1 MEQIHEILTLDLHED
16 IKNVIDLEDGTE
28 TEIQQEIESYIV
40 TEGIGKH
47 LDRFTGI
54 YTSNIKETGVWLSGF
69 YGSGK
74 SYFGKMLGYLLANP
88 TINGTPFRERFIP
101 RLQGI
106 SDAVLLENGLLKL
119 DSISGLVV
127 FLDVAK
133 QNTENGLAF
142 TLFVNLLKRL
152 GLRDD
157 IYGYIEFDLL
167 LDGKLSAFK
176 DKVKASE
183 GEDWETLKR
192 SNLKVAR
199 TMRRTF
205 LEMDYSEEDYRELH
219 ETFTA
224 AIQNFSSS
232 KFKEELERYLKHKPD
247 ERLVFIF
254 DEASEAISQKK
265 FTLLD
270 LEGLSESLS
279 SLSSRVWTIAIAQE
293 KLDDVINNANVNRSQ
308 LTKVTDRF
316 KTKIHLES
324 TEVDVIIRSRV
335 LHKKTAAHEAL
346 EAFYQGNEGMVADAT
361 NLKSSFP
368 TKTTSATEFADYY
381 PFHRYQF
388 DILQRFLFSSNALVA
403 TQVAAR
409 GMIITTFD
417 VLRKQM
423 RDCQLH
429 AFTTGHAI
437 CTEAQTA
444 PPVGLV
450 SKYETARKILREQM
464 NPLDGKEL
472 LKTVHLLSDSEVVS
486 ATVENITKSHISD
499 ISTYYSVKPEV
510 ESALS
515 ILVERKVLLVSNH
528 LYKITSDL
536 EGKLLEDMKDFDVE
550 LFSKKRSLINSIRDQ
565 KLFAAVSTYNDG
577 TEAYKFS
584 VLSDQD
590 DELSGAGSKQLRI
603 VVYSLFNIGDN
614 RADFI
619 EKVKLDTQHDKERI
633 TLVPQD
639 GDFALIDKLIGEISR
654 YLYIEEKY
662 ANDADPDKR
671 KIIRDFASIREE
683 KEKDLR
689 RKIEGAYWH
698 GTLIYLFD
706 EYALD
711 PDKARV
717 IIGENQKKLVRNVYT
732 KRLPNQ
738 LLESLIPKL
747 FSCRKDQL
755 SGLFSGDDFKFFD
768 THGNFVGDH
777 LKVVEEVTAK
787 IKTRYLDGKSLEA
800 DLSGAPWGYR
810 FGTIVTTLAALLRA
824 GRLSLKH
831 NGDTWFSHEQ
841 KGAHDAFTN
850 ATRFKSASFKTVAVK
865 LTAAQKNQAV
875 QLLIDLEIETHTGR
889 KVDYNTNDF
898 DLADGIVAMAD
909 HFGGVLGTL
918 HETVERFDSLFP
930 KVVAQKQV
938 LQGFGGKATEGNYI
952 EKVEFLLANAD
963 AFREAVQTILQAQ
976 KFIKKQFPKV
986 RQFKAFIDAVEA
998 ELRKADRKDP
1008 DIAGANA
1015 QFNDLFQKDMVGNY
1029 AALQQQVQVVKDSY
1043 FKLLKNAAAGLT
1055 HQYQLFAGKVTA
1067 ARQDL
1072 SQNYPADL
1080 NGTSLR
1086 GLDTL
1091 DRYAKERIVPEPDIE
1106 YATTCRHCGY
1116 SLSDMLNYTALV
1128 PSKET
1133 ELHLLQAGFVKVA
1146 PTPEPAGGGGGD
1158 PDPQTP
1164 AKPRRIQLR
1173 LHSRRMTV
1181 QEYKAILTAQ
1191 ITALATA
1198 NPEDTLEIDV
1208 EVD

>member
-1 MEQIHEILTLDLHED
+1 
-16 IKNVIDLEDGTE
+16 
-28 TEIQQEIESYIV
+28 
-40 TEGIGKH
+40 
-47 LDRFTGI
+47 
-54 YTSNIKETGVWLSGF
+54 
-69 YGSGK
+69 
-74 SYFGKMLGYLLANP
+74 
-88 TINGTPFRERFIP
+88 
-101 RLQGI
+101 
-106 SDAVLLENGLLKL
+106 
-119 DSISGLVV
+119 
-127 FLDVAK
+127 
-133 QNTENGLAF
+133 
-142 TLFVNLLKRL
+142 
-152 GLRDD
+152 
-157 IYGYIEFDLL
+157 
-167 LDGKLSAFK
+167 
-176 DKVKASE
+176 
-183 GEDWETLKR
+183 
-192 SNLKVAR
+192 
-199 TMRRTF
+199 
-205 LEMDYSEEDYRELH
+205 
-219 ETFTA
+219 
-224 AIQNFSSS
+224 
-232 KFKEELERYLKHKPD
+232 
-247 ERLVFIF
+247 
-254 DEASEAISQKK
+254 
-265 FTLLD
+265 
-270 LEGLSESLS
+270 
-279 SLSSRVWTIAIAQE
+279 
-293 KLDDVINNANVNRSQ
+293 
-308 LTKVTDRF
+308 
-316 KTKIHLES
+316 
-324 TEVDVIIRSRV
+324 
-335 LHKKTAAHEAL
+335 
-346 EAFYQGNEGMVADAT
+346 
-361 NLKSSFP
+361 
-368 TKTTSATEFADYY
+368 
-381 PFHRYQF
+381 
-388 DILQRFLFSSNALVA
+388 VA

-423 RDCQLH
+423 RECQLH
-429 AFTTGHAI
+429 AFTSGHAI

-450 SKYETARKILREQM
+450 SKYETARKILREQKST
-464 NPLDGKEL
+464 LDGEEL

-515 ILVERKVLLVSNH
+515 ILVEAKVLLVSNH

-550 LFSKKRSLINSIRDQ
+550 LFSKKRSLITSIKDQ
-565 KLFAAVSTYNDG
+565 KLFAPVSTYNDG

-603 VVYSLFNIGDN
+603 VVYSLFNIGDK

-619 EKVKLDTQHDKERI
+619 EKVKFDTQHDKERI
-633 TLVPQD
+633 TLIPQD

-654 YLYIEEKY
+654 YLYIEDKY

-683 KEKDLR
+683 KEKELR
-689 RKIEGAYWH
+689 RKIEDAYWH

-706 EYALD
+706 EYPLD

-717 IIGENQKKLVRNVYT
+717 TIGENQKKLVRNVYT

-738 LLESLIPKL
+738 LSESLISKL

-755 SGLFSGDDFKFFD
+755 SGIFSGDDFKFFD
-768 THGNFVGDH
+768 SHGNFVGDH

-787 IKTRYLDGKSLEA
+787 IKTRYVDGKSLET

-810 FGTIVTTLAALLRA
+810 FGTIVTTLAVLLRA

-875 QLLIDLEIETHTGR
+875 QLLIDLEIESHTGR

-898 DLADGIVAMAD
+898 DLADGIVALAE
-909 HFGGVLGTL
+909 HFVGVLGTL

-976 KFIKKQFPKV
+976 KFIKKQYPKV
-986 RQFKAFIDAVEA
+986 LQFKAFIDAVEA

-1015 QFNDLFQKDMVGNY
+1015 RFNDLFQKDMVGNY

-1043 FKLLKNAAAGLT
+1043 FKLLKNAAAGMT
-1055 HQYQLFAGKVTA
+1055 HQYQLFAGKVAA

-1086 GLDTL
+1086 GLEAL
-1091 DRYAKERIVPEPDIE
+1091 ERYAKERIVPEPDIE

-1133 ELHLLQAGFVKVA
+1133 DLHLLQSSFLKVA
-1146 PTPEPAGGGGGD
+1146 PTPDPVGGGGGG
-1158 PDPQTP
+1158 PDPKQP
-1164 AKPRRIQLR
+1164 PKPRRIQLR

-1191 ITALATA
+1191 ITALSSA